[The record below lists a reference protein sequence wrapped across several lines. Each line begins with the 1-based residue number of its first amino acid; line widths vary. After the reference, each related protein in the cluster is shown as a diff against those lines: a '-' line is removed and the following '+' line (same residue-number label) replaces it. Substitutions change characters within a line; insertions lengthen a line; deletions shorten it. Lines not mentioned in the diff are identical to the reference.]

1 MRVRNFTSVLIG
13 GNAAEKEALELSAPR
28 SRRAGSRPASMTR
41 SQDAVAQSQTLAA
54 QKSGRQQ
61 NDMQDPHVYEDAQAT
76 EQIVEEE
83 KFFISSVP
91 LIPDRI
97 CSTRNLKAPMVFQT

>member
-1 MRVRNFTSVLIG
+1 
-13 GNAAEKEALELSAPR
+13 
-28 SRRAGSRPASMTR
+28 MTR

-61 NDMQDPHVYEDAQAT
+61 HDMQGPHVHEDAQAM
-76 EQIVEEE
+76 EQIMEEE
-83 KFFISSVP
+83 KIFISSVP

-97 CSTRNLKAPMVFQT
+97 CSTRNLKAPDGIPNIIYTGQCGARGALHRHNRTSIVGVGTIGR